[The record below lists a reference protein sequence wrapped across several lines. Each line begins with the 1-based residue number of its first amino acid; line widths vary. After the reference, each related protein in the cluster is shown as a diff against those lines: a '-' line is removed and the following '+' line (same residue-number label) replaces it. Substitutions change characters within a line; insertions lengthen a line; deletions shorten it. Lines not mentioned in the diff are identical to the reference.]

1 MPELPEVE
9 TLCRQLRQR
18 IINVEIEGTFVLD
31 SKLGTLDSLKAQRI
45 VSVSRRGK
53 RIVLELDNGKGLEI
67 HLRMTGRLLW
77 QERGEKPPP
86 HSRFILDMSSGQ
98 VIIVDPRRFA
108 TLSVVFL
115 DAARESAVVDALNPG
130 CAEVLI
136 AEGRNRRRPLKSFLM
151 DQQIIEGIGNIY
163 ACEILYR
170 VALSPWRKTA
180 SLSPDDWR
188 NVEDTMLAVLSQAI
202 DCRGT
207 SISDWRDL
215 FGNKGE
221 YQRELR
227 VYGREGKKC
236 LRCGGLVHR
245 ERLLGRGTWFCPDC
259 QT

>member
-9 TLCRQLRQR
+9 TLCRQLRTR
-18 IINVEIEGTFVLD
+18 IINQKIKETIILD
-31 SKLGTLDSLKAQRI
+31 SKLNMPDNLKGRRV
-45 VSVSRRGK
+45 VSANRQGK
-53 RIVLELDNGKGLEI
+53 RIVLGLNNGKRLEI

-77 QERGEKPPP
+77 QEAGTKPPP
-86 HSRFILDMSSGQ
+86 HSRFVLDLSSSR
-98 VIIVDPRRFA
+98 VMIVDPRRFA
-108 TLSVVFL
+108 TLSL
-115 DAARESAVVDALNPG
+115 LEDAPQGDAVVDALNPG

-136 AEGRNRRRPLKSFLM
+136 SEGRNRRRPLKSFLM

-170 VALSPWRKTA
+170 VGLSPWRKTA
-180 SLSPDDWR
+180 NLSPDDWR
-188 NVEDTMLAVLSQAI
+188 NVEDAMATVLSQAI

-221 YQRELR
+221 YQRELC
-227 VYGREGKKC
+227 VYGREGEKC
-236 LRCGGLVHR
+236 LRCSGIVRR